1 MLAAMA
7 LFGGKR
13 ASSHHFEIMTQRE
26 GRWTL
31 DSTVGNELDALG
43 REPTTREVQK
53 VEENAVSRARSL
65 LATGDFQAVKVVCET
80 TGVFG
85 HKSTK
90 DVFSQ
95 VSTVKRG
102 ERLLPQAYKGDIP
115 LCATPDDL
123 TRRPAC
129 RVIGTVYRDFLNKY
143 GLIGIELVHFFPHFR
158 RLEEQSML
166 LQAGLR
172 SIAERQAQG
181 TDRPVKERMGQLQ
194 DLTSKALA
202 RAREAMAERRLPP
215 FEDADLDGLLARLAQ
230 RYEGENVR
238 YFAVV
243 VMARELMGA
252 PSQLARL
259 DLALRALPQAH
270 EIDAVGL
277 LDEIV
282 AGCLD
287 MPGIVMELVGHQ
299 PSLAEAVVVL
309 SELGN
314 GAFWPARGGNA
325 MGGQVASHIREGRLI
340 WAKQSI
346 WDRILREVASTNQLI
361 KAEPKR
367 EWSETQRM
375 IDVLGTAA
383 PDAYREKILAQLS
396 SRLERLRQRDG

>member
-1 MLAAMA
+1 MLPAMA

-13 ASSHHFEIMTQRE
+13 ASSHHFEVMTQRD
-26 GRWTL
+26 GRWLL
-31 DSTVGNELDALG
+31 DSTIGTELDGLG

-53 VEENAVSRARSL
+53 VEENALSRAKSL
-65 LATGDFQAVKVVCET
+65 LASGDFQAVKVVCET
-80 TGVFG
+80 TGIFG

-90 DVFSQ
+90 EVFSQ

-102 ERLLPQAYKGDIP
+102 ERLVPQAFKGEIP
-115 LCATPDDL
+115 LCATPDEL

-129 RVIGTVYRDFLNKY
+129 RVIATVHRDFLNKY

-166 LQAGLR
+166 LQGGLKV
-172 SIAERQAQG
+172 IADRQAQG
-181 TDRPVKERMGQLQ
+181 TDRPAKERLAQLQ
-194 DLTSKALA
+194 DLTRKALD

-215 FEDADLDGLLARLAQ
+215 FDDADLDALMARLGQ
-230 RYEGENVR
+230 RFEGDNVR

-259 DLALRALPQAH
+259 DLALRALPRAH
-270 EIDAVGL
+270 EVDAVGL
-277 LDEIV
+277 LDEFV

-287 MPGIVMELVGHQ
+287 MSGIVMELVGHQ
-299 PSLAEAVVVL
+299 PSLAEAMVVL

-325 MGGQVASHIREGRLI
+325 LGAQVAAHIREGRLI

-346 WDRILREVASTNQLI
+346 WDRILREFASTNALI

-375 IDVLGTAA
+375 IDVMGSAA
-383 PDAYREKILAQLS
+383 PEGYRERIVTQLS
-396 SRLERLRQRDG
+396 ARLERLRQRD

>member
-26 GRWTL
+26 GRWLL
-31 DSTVGNELDALG
+31 DSTVGTELDGLG
-43 REPTTREVQK
+43 REPTTRELQK
-53 VEENAVSRARSL
+53 TEENALSRAKSL
-65 LATGDFQAVKVVCET
+65 LASGDFQAVKVVCES
-80 TGVFG
+80 TGIFG

-90 DVFSQ
+90 EIFSQ

-102 ERLLPQAYKGDIP
+102 ERLVPQAYKGEIP
-115 LCATPDDL
+115 LCATSDDL

-129 RVIGTVYRDFLNKY
+129 RVIGAVYRDFLNKY
-143 GLIGIELVHFFPHFR
+143 GIIGIELVHFFPHFR

-166 LQAGLR
+166 LQGGLKV
-172 SIAERQAQG
+172 IADRQAQG
-181 TDRPVKERMGQLQ
+181 TDRPAKERLSQLQ
-194 DLTSKALA
+194 ALTAKALG
-202 RAREAMAERRLPP
+202 RARDAMAERRLPA
-215 FEDADLDGLLARLAQ
+215 FDDADLDTLMARLAQ
-230 RYEGENVR
+230 RYEGEDVR
-238 YFAVV
+238 YYAVV
-243 VMARELMGA
+243 VFARELMGA

-270 EIDAVGL
+270 AVDAVGL

-287 MPGIVMELVGHQ
+287 MSGIVVELVGHQ
-299 PSLAEAVVVL
+299 PSLAEALVVM

-325 MGGQVASHIREGRLI
+325 LGGQVASHIREGRLI

-346 WDRILREVASTNQLI
+346 WDRVLREVASTNALI

-375 IDVLGTAA
+375 IDVLGAAA
-383 PDAYREKILAQLS
+383 PDAYRERIVTQLNA
-396 SRLERLRQRDG
+396 RLERLRQRD

>member
-1 MLAAMA
+1 MLATMA

-13 ASSHHFEIMTQRE
+13 ASSHHFEVMTQRD
-26 GRWTL
+26 GRWLL
-31 DSTVGNELDALG
+31 DSTVGTELDGLG
-43 REPTTREVQK
+43 REPTTREIQK
-53 VEENAVSRARSL
+53 TEENAVSRAKGL

-80 TGVFG
+80 TGIFG
-85 HKSTK
+85 HKTTK
-90 DVFSQ
+90 EVFSQ

-102 ERLLPQAYKGDIP
+102 ERLIPQAFKGEIP
-115 LCATPDDL
+115 LCATADDL

-158 RLEEQSML
+158 RLEEQSVLM
-166 LQAGLR
+166 QGGLKV
-172 SIAERQAQG
+172 IADRQAQG
-181 TDRPVKERMGQLQ
+181 TDRPVKERLNQLQ
-194 DLTSKALA
+194 DLTRKALD

-215 FEDADLDGLLARLAQ
+215 FDDADLDALMARLAQ
-230 RYEGENVR
+230 RFEGENVR
-238 YFAVV
+238 YYAIV

-270 EIDAVGL
+270 EVDAVGL
-277 LDEIV
+277 LDEVV

-299 PSLAEAVVVL
+299 PSLAEAMVVL

-325 MGGQVASHIREGRLI
+325 LGGQVASHIREGRLI

-346 WDRILREVASTNQLI
+346 WDRILREIASSNQLI

-367 EWSETQRM
+367 EWQETQRM

-383 PDAYREKILAQLS
+383 PEAYRERLLAQLS
-396 SRLERLRQRDG
+396 SRLDRLRQRD

>member
-1 MLAAMA
+1 MA

-13 ASSHHFEIMTQRE
+13 TSSHHFEIMTQRE
-26 GRWTL
+26 GRWLL
-31 DSTVGNELDALG
+31 DSTVGTELDGLG

-53 VEENAVSRARSL
+53 AEENAVSRAKSL

-85 HKSTK
+85 HKSNK
-90 DVFSQ
+90 EVFSQ

-102 ERLLPQAYKGDIP
+102 ERLVPQAYKGDVP

-123 TRRPAC
+123 TRRPSC
-129 RVIGTVYRDFLNKY
+129 RVIGTVYRDLLNKY
-143 GLIGIELVHFFPHFR
+143 GLIAIELVHFYPHLR

-172 SIAERQAQG
+172 GIAERQAEG
-181 TDRPVKERMGQLQ
+181 TDRPVKERMSQLQ
-194 DLTSKALA
+194 DLTAKAIS
-202 RAREAMAERRLPP
+202 RARDAMAERRLPP
-215 FEDADLDGLLARLAQ
+215 FADADLDGLLARLAQ
-230 RYEGENVR
+230 RFQGDDVR
-238 YFAVV
+238 YFAVI

-270 EIDAVGL
+270 EADAVGL
-277 LDEIV
+277 LDEVV

-287 MPGIVMELVGHQ
+287 MSGIVMELVGHQ
-299 PSLAEAVVVL
+299 PSLAEAMAVL

-346 WDRILREVASTNQLI
+346 WDRILREVGSGSPLI
-361 KAEPKR
+361 KAEPRR
-367 EWSETQRM
+367 EWAETQRM
-375 IDVLGTAA
+375 IDVLGAAA
-383 PDAYREKILAQLS
+383 PEAYRERILRKLAA
-396 SRLERLRQRDG
+396 RLERMRQRE

>member
-13 ASSHHFEIMTQRE
+13 ASSHHFEIMTQRD
-26 GRWTL
+26 GRWLL
-31 DSTVGNELDALG
+31 DSMLGSELDGLG
-43 REPTTREVQK
+43 RNPTPREIQK
-53 VEENAVSRARSL
+53 TEENAVSRARGL
-65 LATGDFQAVKVVCET
+65 LATGDFQAVKVICES
-80 TGVFG
+80 TGIFG
-85 HKSTK
+85 HKSTRE
-90 DVFSQ
+90 VFSQ

-102 ERLLPQAYKGDIP
+102 ERLMPQAYKGEVP
-115 LCATPDDL
+115 LCATADDL

-129 RVIGTVYRDFLNKY
+129 RVIGAVYRDFLNKH

-158 RLEEQSML
+158 RLEEQSSL
-166 LQAGLR
+166 LQGGLR
-172 SIAERQAQG
+172 VIAERQAQG
-181 TDRPVKERMGQLQ
+181 TDRPAKERLSQLQ
-194 DLTSKALA
+194 DLTRKALE
-202 RAREAMAERRLPP
+202 RARDAMAERHLPT
-215 FEDADLDGLLARLAQ
+215 FGDADLDGLMARLAQ
-230 RYEGENVR
+230 RFQGENVR

-243 VMARELMGA
+243 VMVRELMGA

-270 EIDAVGL
+270 ETDSVGL

-299 PSLAEAVVVL
+299 PSLAEAMVVL

-325 MGGQVASHIREGRLI
+325 LGGLVASHIREGRLI

-346 WDRILREVASTNQLI
+346 WDRILREVASSNQLC

-375 IDVLGTAA
+375 IDVLGAAA
-383 PDAYREKILAQLS
+383 PQAYRDRILAQLNG
-396 SRLERLRQRDG
+396 RLDRLRQRD